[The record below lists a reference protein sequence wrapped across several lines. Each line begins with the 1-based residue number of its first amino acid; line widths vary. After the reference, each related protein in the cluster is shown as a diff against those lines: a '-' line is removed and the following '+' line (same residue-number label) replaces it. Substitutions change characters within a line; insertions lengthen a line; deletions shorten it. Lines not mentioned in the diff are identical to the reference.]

1 MKNSH
6 ILIAFFTGM
15 TLIASSSMVLANQE
29 NGKGNKSNA
38 HKVHGHKKNSQ
49 VNDRS
54 VINID
59 MDSPQISIDTGKIRI
74 TIGDNREYWGD
85 TNALPPGI
93 QKRLAQGKPLP
104 PGIAKKLDNRLVAK
118 LPHYEGYE
126 WMRAGKDLL
135 LVVAATGII
144 YDVLHD
150 VFD

>member
-1 MKNSH
+1 MKKSH
-6 ILIAFFTGM
+6 ALIVFFTSIA
-15 TLIASSSMVLANQE
+15 LITSSTITLANPG
-29 NGKGNKSNA
+29 NGKGNSANA
-38 HKVHGHKKNSQ
+38 HKAHGHKNFDKN
-49 VNDRS
+49 NDHS
-54 VINID
+54 LINID
-59 MDSPQISIDTGKIRI
+59 MGSPQITIDTGGIRI
-74 TIGDNREYWGD
+74 TIGDNKAYWGNVD
-85 TNALPPGI
+85 ALPPGI

-104 PGIAKKLDNRLVAK
+104 PGIAKKLDNRLIAK